1 METSDI
7 DPGIQVFSKI
17 FLRQTDYH
25 AGGYLESFVS
35 FSVDSFSPLPSH
47 LPLLEL
53 SIAPCSFL
61 VALSRA
67 LCTRANL
74 DCFRYTIPLL
84 PPPAGG
90 VRVSRGVVWGGCVR
104 RGVVVVVVAIS
115 LGPISRRGDRE
126 TTRHDENVCVCV
138 CVCVLNRVEFELIL
152 ITNREVVYIFGT
164 DSEMED
170 GV

>member
-1 METSDI
+1 MERSNI

-84 PPPAGG
+84 PPPSLTF
-90 VRVSRGVVWGGCVR
+90 RFSRRFVSIGYFRPS
-104 RGVVVVVVAIS
+104 VVVVVVAIS

-126 TTRHDENVCVCV
+126 TTRHDENVYVCV
-138 CVCVLNRVEFELIL
+138 CVESRGIRVNLDHESRSCIH
-152 ITNREVVYIFGT
+152 IW
-164 DSEMED
+164 D
-170 GV
+170 G

>member
-84 PPPAGG
+84 PPPSLTF
-90 VRVSRGVVWGGCVR
+90 RFSRRFVSIGYFRPSV
-104 RGVVVVVVAIS
+104 VVVVVVAIS

-138 CVCVLNRVEFELIL
+138 LNRVEFELIL

-164 DSEMED
+164 DSDGGEMED